1 MIFLSS
7 SLRGGHLR
15 PDRLALGFPHKE
27 GFTAQATMEFT
38 ELFVIALLLFGAVLH
53 GITGLGFPMISTM
66 SVAILFPLPLAIALV
81 VLPNV
86 FINIMILL
94 PSKRQADGQS
104 LRTYLK
110 KYTPLIVAG
119 IIGCILGVVLLKKSP
134 LDWLYLLLGL
144 ATLFYVFYT
153 LFGQRGKSPPSV
165 PQPPKNNYLKMLFFG
180 FLAGVVGGATNA
192 MSSILMIY
200 LLSASNDKNEI
211 VKTSNFC
218 FLLAKIV
225 QIILLSNE
233 FSQLEARA
241 LWAMGMVTLLS
252 VSALF
257 IGIKIRDKLS
267 IRLFKRVVLGM
278 LFLLSLRAL
287 WQAFSLMV

>member
-1 MIFLSS
+1 M
-7 SLRGGHLR
+7 
-15 PDRLALGFPHKE
+15 P
-27 GFTAQATMEFT
+27 
-38 ELFVIALLLFGAVLH
+38 
-53 GITGLGFPMISTM
+53 
-66 SVAILFPLPLAIALV
+66 
-81 VLPNV
+81 
-86 FINIMILL
+86 
-94 PSKRQADGQS
+94 
-104 LRTYLK
+104 
-110 KYTPLIVAG
+110 
-119 IIGCILGVVLLKKSP
+119 
-134 LDWLYLLLGL
+134 W
-144 ATLFYVFYT
+144 
-153 LFGQRGKSPPSV
+153 
-165 PQPPKNNYLKMLFFG
+165 LFFG